1 MGVDYST
8 LTGSGPSGRIV
19 AKDIYAAAEAQKAA
33 PAAAA
38 AAPAPAAA
46 PAAKTNVELMDGDT
60 VVKLSGMRKVVAERM
75 LQSHTEIPPVTQ
87 NTKVDVTELMKF
99 RKMLLAE
106 TGSKYSVNDLVL
118 KAIAKCLT
126 KHPEILVSFDEA
138 NHQIIQRKHVN
149 IGMAV
154 ALDAGLI
161 TPVIRDADKMGLELK
176 IEDMEFDSIIT
187 AVSTG
192 KADLGLAGMTVTPD
206 RQKNVDFSDT
216 YANGVQVIIVKED
229 SAIAKPDDLKG
240 KKIGVQ
246 LSTTGDLTA
255 TDEFG
260 KDSVVQYN
268 KGNDAVMALTQGQVD
283 AVIIDN
289 EPAKSYVEANKG
301 LKILDTE
308 FLNEDYAACISKD
321 NAGLTKA
328 VNKALAEL
336 KADGTLQKIVDK
348 YIKA

>member
-1 MGVDYST
+1 MKKVSALILALAMCTAMLTACGGGSNT
-8 LTGSGPSGRIV
+8 TASTGS
-19 AKDIYAAAEAQKAA
+19 
-33 PAAAA
+33 
-38 AAPAPAAA
+38 AAPAPTTSAATSEA
-46 PAAKTNVELMDGDT
+46 DADEGYKLVKEGTLTMATNAYFPPYEYYDGQDII
-60 VVKLSGMRKVVAERM
+60 GIDAD
-75 LQSHTEIPPVTQ
+75 I
-87 NTKVDVTELMKF
+87 
-99 RKMLLAE
+99 A
-106 TGSKYSVNDLVL
+106 
-118 KAIAKCLT
+118 KAI
-126 KHPEILVSFDEA
+126 
-138 NHQIIQRKHVN
+138 
-149 IGMAV
+149 
-154 ALDAGLI
+154 
-161 TPVIRDADKMGLELK
+161 ADKMGLELK

-206 RQKNVDFSDT
+206 RQKNVDFSDS
-216 YANGVQVIIVKED
+216 YATGIQSVIVKED
-229 SAIAKPDDLKG
+229 STITKIDDLQG

-246 LSTTGDLTA
+246 LSTTGDIYA
-255 TDEFG
+255 TDDFG

-308 FLNEDYAACISKD
+308 YATENYAACISKD

>member
-1 MGVDYST
+1 MKKVSALILALAMCTAMLTACGGGNSNT
-8 LTGSGPSGRIV
+8 TASTGS
-19 AKDIYAAAEAQKAA
+19 
-33 PAAAA
+33 
-38 AAPAPAAA
+38 AAPAPTTSAATSEA
-46 PAAKTNVELMDGDT
+46 GADEGYKLVKEGTLTMATNAYFPPYEYYDGQDII
-60 VVKLSGMRKVVAERM
+60 GIDAD
-75 LQSHTEIPPVTQ
+75 I
-87 NTKVDVTELMKF
+87 
-99 RKMLLAE
+99 A
-106 TGSKYSVNDLVL
+106 
-118 KAIAKCLT
+118 KAI
-126 KHPEILVSFDEA
+126 
-138 NHQIIQRKHVN
+138 
-149 IGMAV
+149 
-154 ALDAGLI
+154 
-161 TPVIRDADKMGLELK
+161 ADKMGLELK

-206 RQKNVDFSDT
+206 RQKNVDFSDS
-216 YANGVQVIIVKED
+216 YATGIQSVIVKED
-229 SAIAKPDDLKG
+229 STITKIDDLQG

-246 LSTTGDLTA
+246 LSTTGDIYA
-255 TDEFG
+255 TDDFG

-308 FLNEDYAACISKD
+308 YATENYAACISKD

>member
-1 MGVDYST
+1 MKKVSALILALAMCTAMLTACGGGNSNT
-8 LTGSGPSGRIV
+8 TASTGS
-19 AKDIYAAAEAQKAA
+19 
-33 PAAAA
+33 
-38 AAPAPAAA
+38 AAPAPTTSAATSEA
-46 PAAKTNVELMDGDT
+46 GADEGYKLVKEGTLTMATNAYFPPYEYYDGKDII
-60 VVKLSGMRKVVAERM
+60 GIDAD
-75 LQSHTEIPPVTQ
+75 I
-87 NTKVDVTELMKF
+87 
-99 RKMLLAE
+99 A
-106 TGSKYSVNDLVL
+106 
-118 KAIAKCLT
+118 KAI
-126 KHPEILVSFDEA
+126 
-138 NHQIIQRKHVN
+138 
-149 IGMAV
+149 
-154 ALDAGLI
+154 
-161 TPVIRDADKMGLELK
+161 ADKMGLELK

-206 RQKNVDFSDT
+206 RQKNVDFSDS
-216 YANGVQVIIVKED
+216 YATGIQSVIVKED
-229 SAIAKPDDLKG
+229 STITKIDDLQG

-246 LSTTGDLTA
+246 LSTTGDIYA
-255 TDEFG
+255 TDDFG

-308 FLNEDYAACISKD
+308 YATENYAACISKD

-336 KADGTLQKIVDK
+336 KDDGTLQKIVDK

>member
-1 MGVDYST
+1 MKKVSALILALAMCTAMLTACGGGNSNT
-8 LTGSGPSGRIV
+8 TASTGS
-19 AKDIYAAAEAQKAA
+19 
-33 PAAAA
+33 
-38 AAPAPAAA
+38 AAPAPTTSAATSEA
-46 PAAKTNVELMDGDT
+46 GADEGYKLVKEGTLTMATNAAFPPYEMATNAYFPPYEYYDGQDII
-60 VVKLSGMRKVVAERM
+60 G
-75 LQSHTEIPPVTQ
+75 ID
-87 NTKVDVTELMKF
+87 VDI
-99 RKMLLAE
+99 A
-106 TGSKYSVNDLVL
+106 
-118 KAIAKCLT
+118 KAI
-126 KHPEILVSFDEA
+126 
-138 NHQIIQRKHVN
+138 
-149 IGMAV
+149 
-154 ALDAGLI
+154 
-161 TPVIRDADKMGLELK
+161 ADKMGLELK
-176 IEDMEFDSIIT
+176 VEDMEFDSIIT

-206 RQKNVDFSDT
+206 RQKNVDFSDS
-216 YANGVQVIIVKED
+216 YATGIQSVIVKED
-229 SAIAKPDDLKG
+229 STITKIDDLQG

-246 LSTTGDLTA
+246 LSTTGDIYA
-255 TDEFG
+255 TDDFG

-308 FLNEDYAACISKD
+308 YATENYAACISKD